1 MRPQTYDTKAPLH
14 DHRCP
19 IECTIFNTDSCYLAQ
34 KIGHNAQ
41 GLCFESTS
49 AFNEGTMLKIR
60 LENCSTRDLSE
71 EAWDGLRTISVG
83 EVTWCHPTQEDDASG
98 TVYNVG
104 VKYYD
109 PAW

>member
-1 MRPQTYDTKAPLH
+1 MTPHAHNTDAPLH
-14 DHRCP
+14 HHRCP
-19 IECTIFNTDSCYLAQ
+19 IECTVFNTDYSYAAQ

-49 AFNEGTMLKIR
+49 AFHKGTMLKIR
-60 LENCSTRDLSE
+60 LENYSTRDLDE
-71 EAWDGLRTISVG
+71 EAWDGLRTLSVG
-83 EVTWCHPTQEDDASG
+83 EVTWCRPTQEDDALG
-98 TVYNVG
+98 TIYNVG